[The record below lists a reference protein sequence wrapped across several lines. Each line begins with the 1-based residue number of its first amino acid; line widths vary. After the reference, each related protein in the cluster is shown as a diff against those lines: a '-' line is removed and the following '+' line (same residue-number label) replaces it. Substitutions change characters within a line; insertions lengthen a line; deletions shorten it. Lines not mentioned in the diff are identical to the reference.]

1 MKISKLSTVAIITL
15 LVAACSQSKETDPA
29 QGTDRAAETA
39 TEATSESSGEEAEIA
54 STGIAAKG
62 KILFLKCRSCHT
74 LKKGDVHLTGPNLY
88 GFYDAEAGTRE
99 GYAYSDALI
108 ASGLTWN
115 DEAMDAW
122 LEQPTK
128 SIPGTKMVFAGLPK
142 QEDREA
148 VMAYLKE
155 QTQ

>member
-1 MKISKLSTVAIITL
+1 MKIQKISIIVIITA
-15 LVAACSQSKETDPA
+15 LVSTCGQPEETGETDVSA
-29 QGTDRAAETA
+29 EAAVEATPIETA
-39 TEATSESSGEEAEIA
+39 EIP

-62 KILFLKCRSCHT
+62 KIVFLKCRSCHT
-74 LKKGDVHLTGPNLY
+74 LKKGAVHLTGPNLH
-88 GFYDAEAGTRE
+88 GFYDAKAGTRE
-99 GYAYSDALI
+99 GYAYSDVLKS
-108 ASGLTWN
+108 SGVTWN

-142 QEDREA
+142 KEDRDA
-148 VMAYLKE
+148 VMAYLRE